1 MKTITYLGLIM
12 SLLVNPLIAQ
22 NGILKASNG
31 HLFLGYNATYAGA
44 GYSSLAFGN
53 NGKSTNNGAW
63 QVHHWDMGLHFYVPC
78 PANNCRIYNFAL
90 MDNGQIG
97 LGMKPLINQ
106 GAFITIGG
114 RQIPYWISSQ
124 FQTQSSGFMVTAGQY
139 SWSDS
144 TLKEN
149 IGLIDTNIL
158 AKIMELN
165 PLKYTFKANAQLGFE
180 TPILDSTAN
189 YDSTHQTNTINHGD
203 LLHFGF
209 TAQQLERVFP
219 NLVFPLENVKVVNY
233 TELIPIL
240 VKGIQEQQKTIED
253 LKAEILLIKNLTP
266 SSTTK
271 SVLYQNDP
279 NPFDAN
285 TTFKYYIDETTSVS
299 NCSIEVRDLNGI
311 LKSTIT
317 LADQSGLGQTTYNG
331 GALNP
336 GYYVYTLKV
345 NGSAKDSKMLLIER

>member
-1 MKTITYLGLIM
+1 MFALMLNSFCLQALGTFK
-12 SLLVNPLIAQ
+12 
-22 NGILKASNG
+22 ILSSG
-31 HLFLGYNATYAGA
+31 HAHIGYNASPPGL

-53 NGKSTNNGAW
+53 NGKSVNNGAW
-63 QVHHWDMGLHFYVPC
+63 QIHHWDYGLHFYVPC
-78 PANNCRIYNFAL
+78 PANNCQIYNFAL

-106 GAFITIGG
+106 GSFITLNG
-114 RQIPYWISSQ
+114 RQVPYWVSKQ
-124 FQTQSSGFMVTAGQY
+124 FQTQSTGFIVTAGHY

-149 IGLIDTNIL
+149 IELVDTNALMKIL
-158 AKIMELN
+158 ALN
-165 PLKYTFKANAQLGFE
+165 PLKYTFKANAKLGFE
-180 TPILDSTAN
+180 TPVLDSTAN
-189 YDSTHQTNTINHGD
+189 YDSTHQTNCINQGD

-240 VKGIQEQQKTIED
+240 VKGIQEQQKEILD

-266 SSTTK
+266 TTTTK
-271 SVLYQNDP
+271 SIIYQNEP

-285 TTFKYYIDETTSVS
+285 TTFKYYIDETISVT
-299 NCSIEVRDLNGI
+299 NCSIEVRDLTGI
-311 LKSTIT
+311 LKATIP
-317 LADQSGLGQTTYNG
+317 LADQSGLGQTSYSFTS
-331 GALNP
+331 LNP
-336 GYYVYTLKV
+336 GFYVYTLKV
-345 NGSAKDSKMLLIER
+345 NGTAKDSKMMLIER